1 MADDNDTWK
10 DIFVRQVASG
20 SRFKS
25 IFKDE
30 FDRHKFLDR
39 SDAVWLCKKA
49 QAEAYESVI
58 EDLQGKVDDSIIK
71 DLEAKIDQL
80 WKTDISALGY

>member
-39 SDAVWLCKKA
+39 SDAVWLCKLRIYK
-49 QAEAYESVI
+49 ER
-58 EDLQGKVDDSIIK
+58 
-71 DLEAKIDQL
+71 
-80 WKTDISALGY
+80 